1 MPKLPKNTAHEKAVA
16 FLDYKPAELRLN
28 KQWLIVYYAKNPLTK
43 ELERFRLSVPVI
55 ASKSERIKYA
65 KKIVLEINKKLDSGW
80 LPYYSNSGTN
90 EFKTY
95 EYCFKKFLEHTAAEV
110 ENKTK
115 RPDTL
120 RSYTSYFNMINK
132 YVVDKKIKLN
142 LILELNKPFVVNYL
156 DWIYFERK
164 NSPATYNNHLTF
176 VGNFVNYCIGRGY
189 MKENF
194 TVSILRKKEDPKK
207 RQVLTVQVKEKL
219 KKLQNDEYSYFAL
232 CMATYF
238 CFIRRTELTKLKV
251 ENVNLNKSY
260 INIPKEISKNGK
272 DENVTIP
279 NAFAV
284 ILAKHLVKAK
294 NDDYLFSDDN
304 FKTGKKQLKP
314 KKISDNWVKFQKK
327 YKVGKEFQFYSLKDT
342 GITDLLISGIPAIK
356 VRDQAR
362 HYDLKITEKYT
373 ARNKACDET
382 VRNSNFDF

>member
-1 MPKLPKNTAHEKAVA
+1 
-16 FLDYKPAELRLN
+16 
-28 KQWLIVYYAKNPLTK
+28 
-43 ELERFRLSVPVI
+43 
-55 ASKSERIKYA
+55 
-65 KKIVLEINKKLDSGW
+65 
-80 LPYYSNSGTN
+80 
-90 EFKTY
+90 
-95 EYCFKKFLEHTAAEV
+95 
-110 ENKTK
+110 
-115 RPDTL
+115 
-120 RSYTSYFNMINK
+120 
-132 YVVDKKIKLN
+132 
-142 LILELNKPFVVNYL
+142 
-156 DWIYFERK
+156 
-164 NSPATYNNHLTF
+164 
-176 VGNFVNYCIGRGY
+176 

-382 VRNSNFDF
+382 VRNSNFYF